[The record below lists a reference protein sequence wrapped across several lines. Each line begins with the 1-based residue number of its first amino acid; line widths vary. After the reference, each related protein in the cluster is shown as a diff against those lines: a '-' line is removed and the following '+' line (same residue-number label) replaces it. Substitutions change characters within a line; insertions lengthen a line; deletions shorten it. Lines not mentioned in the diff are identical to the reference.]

1 MDISTQFTTIVL
13 LVGIVLYAS
22 ARFRMDFIALAM
34 LLTLYL
40 GGVLSTSEAL
50 SGFSAPA
57 TITLGAMYVISGAMR
72 RSGTTA
78 VISQQILR
86 LGRRSP
92 RRLSTLL
99 FSVSAGLSGLM
110 PNLATMVI
118 MLPVGLRLGRSVNLK
133 PGKMLMPLGLFAM
146 LGGYIS
152 LLGTSTSL
160 IISDLL
166 AQSTGKPLGL
176 FEPAVIAIP
185 IIVLSLA
192 WVVLLGQRLLPNTG
206 ERPTQ
211 IGPNLRDLER
221 TYDLEDAFYR
231 LRVRSASDLAGFS
244 IEEMNLRNRWDINVV
259 GVARPD
265 GHPFR
270 PWSDV
275 ILEVNDEI
283 IVHGLKA
290 DVFQMAGIHHLA
302 PKESVSFVELARL
315 SPAELELA
323 EVLIPP
329 YSPLRDQTLTDLNF
343 GERYHLNVLALLRGN
358 QASAQSLLE
367 SPLQVGDRL
376 LVEGSP
382 ERLEELR
389 RGSELVVLSDLGTPA
404 DELISKRSHWMLYIL
419 AGVVLLSALRIL
431 PLPIAALM
439 GAFAAV
445 LTGCITAEEAYE
457 DTDWSILV
465 FVAALLPLG
474 IAIDNSGLTT
484 YLSATLSTQFGAMGP
499 HMALVLTTLTAVLL
513 TQVLAN
519 TVVALVLA
527 PIAFNLAQSMGV
539 NSEPFA
545 LALLLTVSTAFLTP
559 FTEIINILVRKPGGY
574 RLRDYLLLNTPV
586 LIIVLVAAIW
596 LVPLIWP
603 F

>member
-1 MDISTQFTTIVL
+1 MDSSTLFTAIVL
-13 LVGIVLYAS
+13 VIGIVLYAS

-34 LLTLYL
+34 LLILYL

-50 SGFSAPA
+50 SGFAAPA
-57 TITLGAMYVISGAMR
+57 TITLGGMYVISGAMR

-78 VISQQILR
+78 VISHHLLR
-86 LGRRSP
+86 LGGRSP

-99 FSVSAGLSGLM
+99 FSVAAGLSALM

-118 MLPVGLRLGRSVNLK
+118 MLPVGLRLGRSVNVK

-146 LGGYIS
+146 LGGYIT
-152 LLGTSTSL
+152 LLGTSPNL
-160 IISDLL
+160 VISDLL
-166 AQSTGKPLGL
+166 AQSTGRQLGL
-176 FEPAVIAIP
+176 FEPALIAIP
-185 IIVLSLA
+185 VVVLSLA
-192 WVVLLGQRLLPNTG
+192 WVVLFGQRWLPNTG

-231 LRVRSASDLAGFS
+231 LRIRSNSDLAACR
-244 IEEMNLRNRWDINVV
+244 IEDLDLRNRWNVNIV

-270 PWSDV
+270 PWADV
-275 ILEVNDEI
+275 VLEVNDEI
-283 IVHGLKA
+283 IVQGRKV
-290 DVFQMAGIHHLA
+290 DVLQMGVIHHLIS
-302 PKESVSFVELARL
+302 KGTVSFVELARL
-315 SPAELELA
+315 SPAEFEMA

-329 YSPLRDQTLTDLNF
+329 YSPLRDHTLADLNF
-343 GERYHLNVLALLRGN
+343 GERYHLNVLALLRGD
-358 QASAQSLLE
+358 QASAHSLME

-376 LVEGSP
+376 LVEGPP
-382 ERLEELR
+382 ERFAALR
-389 RGSELVVLSDLGTPA
+389 QGAELVVLSDLGIPA
-404 DELISKRSHWMLYIL
+404 DELISRRSHWMLYIL
-419 AGVVLLSALRIL
+419 AGVVLLSALNIL

-445 LTGCITAEEAYE
+445 VTGCISAEQAYE

-484 YLSATLSTQFGAMGP
+484 FLSATLSAQFGAINP
-499 HMALVLTTLTAVLL
+499 HVLLALIALTSVLL
-513 TQVLAN
+513 TQVLSN

-527 PIAFNLAQSMGV
+527 PIAFDLAQTMGV
-539 NSEPFA
+539 NPVPFA
-545 LALLLTVSTAFLTP
+545 IALLLTVTAAFWTP

-574 RLRDYLLLNTPV
+574 RLRDYLMLNTPV
-586 LIIVLVAAIW
+586 VIIVLVAAIW
-596 LVPLIWP
+596 LTPLIWP

>member
-1 MDISTQFTTIVL
+1 MDISTQFTAIVL
-13 LVGIVLYAS
+13 LIGIVLYAS
-22 ARFRMDFIALAM
+22 ARFRMDFIALTM

-40 GGVLSTSEAL
+40 GGLLSVSEAL

-86 LGRRSP
+86 LGGRSP

-99 FSVSAGLSGLM
+99 FAVSSSLSGLM

-118 MLPVGLRLGRSVNLK
+118 MLPVGLRLGRSVNIK
-133 PGKMLMPLGLFAM
+133 PGKMLMPLGLFAT

-152 LLGTSTSL
+152 LLGTSTNL

-166 AQSTGKPLGL
+166 AQSTGRPLGL
-176 FEPAVIAIP
+176 FEPALVAIP
-185 IIVLSLA
+185 IIIFSLA
-192 WVVLLGQRLLPNTG
+192 WVVLVGQRLLPNTG
-206 ERPTQ
+206 ERPSR

-221 TYDLEDAFYR
+221 TYELEDAFYR
-231 LRVRSASDLAGFS
+231 LRVRSTSDLAGS
-244 IEEMNLRNRWDINVV
+244 RLEDMDLRNRWDVNVV

-265 GHPFR
+265 GYPFR
-270 PWSDV
+270 PWSNV
-275 ILEVNDEI
+275 VLEVNDEI
-283 IVHGLKA
+283 IVHGQKA
-290 DVFQMAGIHHLA
+290 DVFQMAGIHRLA
-302 PKESVSFVELARL
+302 AKEPVSFIELARL
-315 SPAELELA
+315 SPAHLEMA

-329 YSPLRDQTLTDLNF
+329 YSPLRDHTLADLDF
-343 GERYHLNVLALLRGN
+343 GDRYHLNVLAILRDD

-376 LVEGSP
+376 LVEGTP
-382 ERLEELR
+382 NRFKELR
-389 RGSELVVLSDLGTPA
+389 KGAELIVLSDLGIPS
-404 DELISKRSHWMLYIL
+404 DELVSKRSHWMLYIL
-419 AGVVLLSALRIL
+419 AGVVILSAFNIL

-439 GAFAAV
+439 GALAAV
-445 LTGCITAEEAYE
+445 LTGCISAEEAYE

-484 YLSATLSTQFGAMGP
+484 FLSDTLSAQFGTINP
-499 HMALVLTTLTAVLL
+499 QLVLALITITTILL
-513 TQVLAN
+513 TQVLSN
-519 TVVALVLA
+519 TVVALMLA
-527 PIAFNLAQSMGV
+527 PIAIDLALTMDVSPL
-539 NSEPFA
+539 PFA
-545 LALLLTVSTAFLTP
+545 MAVLLAASAAFWTP
-559 FTEIINILVRKPGGY
+559 FTEIINILVRKPGSY

-586 LIIVLVAAIW
+586 VIILLISAIW
-596 LVPLIWP
+596 LVPFIWP